1 MKKIIQLRDS
11 ACDVIAGMGPD
22 IFVYLRT
29 VVHTL
34 EHELL
39 EDTTSYLCY
48 LAIILNEMA
57 GSDSESST
65 ELNLSFSSSSFGD
78 DSEEESGEID
88 REVVFQRLS

>member
-1 MKKIIQLRDS
+1 MIQRVTSLQGWDQT
-11 ACDVIAGMGPD
+11 PWLD